1 MIDVEFRITA
11 ERREGLLLELGRIVM
26 NCGYTL
32 LRPRTAANGDGVLLT
47 LAVRGPERNLSTL
60 SERLSTHPLAQSF
73 ESAILGDKAGA
84 SAPPAALAQKKP
96 RQAAGADEAYAREV
110 EALLPELARHFPK
123 VLPLVVG
130 FEREISPE
138 HLEEASR
145 YAGARL
151 GAWMFKRDYALGARM
166 NLADSIKQIA
176 LPAMRS
182 LRSCELL
189 DGTLIV
195 KDSPF
200 CGTGLHHG
208 ASCHFLRGCL
218 EGLLNEPGHLGKLDV
233 EETACRNLGA
243 ARCTF
248 TFTPV
253 D

>member
-11 ERREGLLLELGRIVM
+11 DRREGLLLELGRIVM

-32 LRPRTAANGDGVLLT
+32 LRPRTVALGEGVLLT
-47 LAVRGPERNLSTL
+47 LAVRGPERNLPTL
-60 SERLSTHPLAQSF
+60 SERLSAHPLAQSF
-73 ESAILGDKAGA
+73 ESSVLGGKANA
-84 SAPPAALAQKKP
+84 PAPPPAAVQKP
-96 RQAAGADEAYAREV
+96 RQAARADEAYIREV

-130 FEREISPE
+130 FEREMTPE
-138 HLEEASR
+138 YLEDASR
-145 YAGARL
+145 YAGTRL

-166 NLADSIKQIA
+166 NLADSVKQIA

-182 LRSCELL
+182 LRSCELVEGAL
-189 DGTLIV
+189 VI

-218 EGLLNEPGHLGKLDV
+218 EGLLNEPGHLGTFDV

-243 ARCTF
+243 PRCIF
-248 TFTPV
+248 KFTPV

>member
-32 LRPRTAANGDGVLLT
+32 LRPRTAANGEGVLLT

-73 ESAILGDKAGA
+73 ESAVLGEKA
-84 SAPPAALAQKKP
+84 SAAPAAPAQKT
-96 RQAAGADEAYAREV
+96 RQAARADEAYAREV

-130 FEREISPE
+130 FEREIPPE

-151 GAWMFKRDYALGARM
+151 GAWMFKRDYAFGARM

-182 LRSCELL
+182 LRSCELV
-189 DGTLIV
+189 DSALII

-208 ASCHFLRGCL
+208 TSCHFLRGCL
-218 EGLLNEPGHLGKLDV
+218 EGLLNEPGHLGKFDV

>member
-32 LRPRTAANGDGVLLT
+32 LRPRTSATGDGVLLT
-47 LAVRGPERNLSTL
+47 LAVRGPERNLPTL
-60 SERLSTHPLAQSF
+60 SERLSAHPLAQSF
-73 ESAILGDKAGA
+73 ESSVLGGKASVA
-84 SAPPAALAQKKP
+84 VPAVAAKT
-96 RQAAGADEAYAREV
+96 RQPARADDAYRREV

-145 YAGARL
+145 YAGTRL

-166 NLADSIKQIA
+166 NLADSVKQIA

-182 LRSCELL
+182 LRSCELA
-189 DGTLIV
+189 DGALVV

-218 EGLLNEPGHLGKLDV
+218 EGLLNEPGHLGKFDV
-233 EETACRNLGA
+233 EETGCRNLGA
-243 ARCTF
+243 PQCTF

>member
-1 MIDVEFRITA
+1 MIDVEFKMTA
-11 ERREGLLLELGRIVM
+11 KHREGLLLELGRIVM

-32 LRPRTAANGDGVLLT
+32 LRPRTANTDEGVLLT
-47 LAVRGPERNLSTL
+47 LTVRGPEQNLSLL
-60 SERLSTHPLAQSF
+60 SERLSTHPLALSF
-73 ESAILGDKAGA
+73 ESSMLDGKA
-84 SAPPAALAQKKP
+84 SAPPVAPVQQP
-96 RQAAGADEAYAREV
+96 RQAARADEAYIRDV

-138 HLEEASR
+138 YLDEASR
-145 YAGARL
+145 YAGTRL

-166 NLADSIKQIA
+166 NLADSVKQIA

-182 LRSCELL
+182 LCSCELVKGAL
-189 DGTLIV
+189 VV

-208 ASCHFLRGCL
+208 ASCYFLRGCL
-218 EGLLNEPGHLGKLDV
+218 EGLLNEPGHLGKFDV

-243 ARCTF
+243 ARCAF

>member
-11 ERREGLLLELGRIVM
+11 ERREGLLLELGRIVI

-32 LRPRTAANGDGVLLT
+32 LRPRTAAVGDGVLVT
-47 LAVRGPERNLSTL
+47 LAVRGPERNFSVL
-60 SERLSTHPLAQSF
+60 SERLSAHPLAQSF
-73 ESAILGDKAGA
+73 ESAVLDGKAA
-84 SAPPAALAQKKP
+84 AAPSSVAQQPNPSP
-96 RQAAGADEAYAREV
+96 RNHEAYARDV

-138 HLEEASR
+138 YLDEASR
-145 YAGARL
+145 YAGTRL
-151 GAWMFKRDYALGARM
+151 GAWMFKRDYALGARL
-166 NLADSIKQIA
+166 NLADSIKKIA

-182 LRSCELL
+182 LRSCELV
-189 DGTLIV
+189 DGKLVV

-208 ASCHFLRGCL
+208 NSCHFLRGCL
-218 EGLLNEPGHLGKLDV
+218 EGLLNAPGHLGTLDV

-243 ARCTF
+243 ARCVF
-248 TFTPV
+248 TFTSV

>member
-11 ERREGLLLELGRIVM
+11 ERREGLLLELGRIVI

-32 LRPRTAANGDGVLLT
+32 LRPRTATHGEGVLVT

-60 SERLSTHPLAQSF
+60 SDRLSTHPLAQTF
-73 ESAILGDKAGA
+73 ESAVLDGSTNAAQA
-84 SAPPAALAQKKP
+84 SVAQKP
-96 RQAAGADEAYAREV
+96 RQAARADEAYAREV

-138 HLEEASR
+138 HLDEASR

-166 NLADSIKQIA
+166 NLANSVKQIA

-182 LRSCELL
+182 LRSCELV
-189 DGTLIV
+189 DGKLVV

-208 ASCHFLRGCL
+208 SSCHFLRGCL
-218 EGLLNEPGHLGKLDV
+218 EGLLNEPGHLGKVDV

-243 ARCTF
+243 ARCVF
-248 TFTPV
+248 TFTSV